1 MQFEMSVNVVIAHER
16 EEKLDEISQCYFDS
30 SLRKGG
36 NPSHFVRAMQ
46 LMGINKLCLLN
57 VRLFLTV

>member
-1 MQFEMSVNVVIAHER
+1 MQFEMSANVVITHEL
-16 EEKLDEISQCYFDS
+16 EEKLDYISRCYFDS

-46 LMGINKLCLLN
+46 LMGINKLCSLN
-57 VRLFLTV
+57 ERVVLMV

>member
-46 LMGINKLCLLN
+46 LMGINKMYK
-57 VRLFLTV
+57 

>member
-1 MQFEMSVNVVIAHER
+1 MQFEMSVNVVIAHEQ
-16 EEKLDEISQCYFDS
+16 EEKFDEISRYFFDS

-46 LMGINKLCLLN
+46 LA
-57 VRLFLTV
+57 